1 MTTSPSKPKAFLL
14 ETRYVWGET
23 VSDAMTHA
31 MALETFGWKIQGNP
45 APMNWNAKYGTGV
58 AVTRICDAND

>member
-45 APMNWNAKYGTGV
+45 APMFWNGNYGTGV
-58 AVTRICDAND
+58 SITRTSIGDY